1 MSIRPRLVLDFERPI
16 LEIEDELDRFRE
28 LAAASPVDLGAE
40 VRRMEDRLAQVR
52 LAVMRNLKPSQRVQ
66 IARHPARPTTLDHI
80 QAITTSFLE
89 LHGDR
94 QGFDDRA
101 IVGGLGVFRGR
112 TVMFVGHQKG
122 RDTKDNLARN
132 FGMAHP
138 EGYRKALRLFRH
150 AAKFGLPIVTL
161 IDTPG
166 AYPGIDAEAR
176 GQSAAISRNMM
187 EMARLPVPIVS
198 IVIGEGSSGG
208 ALGLG
213 VADRILMLEH
223 AYYAVISP
231 EGCAAILWK
240 DGSQALRAAEALRMT
255 APDLVELGIIDGII
269 PEPPGGAHRNPV
281 QAPMLLAEALDEA
294 LLDLVRQP
302 GINLIETR
310 AAKFAAMGR
319 HAEMF

>member
-1 MSIRPRLVLDFERPI
+1 MSHPPRLVLEFERPI
-16 LEIEDELDRFRE
+16 LDIEEELGRFRT
-28 LAAASPVDLGAE
+28 LAAASPVDMSAE
-40 VRRMEDRLAQVR
+40 VARLEERLSQVR

-80 QAITTSFLE
+80 QAITTAFFE

-94 QGFDDRA
+94 QGFDDKA
-101 IVGGLGVFRGR
+101 IVGGPGIFRGR

-150 AAKFGLPIVTL
+150 AAKFGMPIVTF

-176 GQSAAISRNMM
+176 GQSIAIARNMM

-208 ALGLG
+208 ALGIG
-213 VADRILMLEH
+213 IADRILMLEH
-223 AYYAVISP
+223 SYYAVISP

-240 DGSQALRAAEALRMT
+240 DGSRAMQAAEALRMT
-255 APDLVELGIIDGII
+255 APDLVDLGIIDGIV
-269 PEPPGGAHRNPV
+269 PEPPGGAHRDPV
-281 QAPMLLAEALDEA
+281 QAPQLLAEALDQA
-294 LLDLVRQP
+294 LQELVRQP
-302 GINLIETR
+302 TINLMEAR
-310 AAKFAAMGR
+310 DAKFARMGH
-319 HAEMF
+319 HAEIF